1 MLEYSSPFF
10 FFLCGSAQRTLTAEE
25 REDFI
30 VALEWACCEEVAQAM
45 ARDEA
50 ASEAL
55 PSAPLNYVSH
65 LGAPVNYFRGSTLL
79 KMFTPR
85 DCNSKVTQWWAAAM
99 EKILLP
105 DSAATPPATAA
116 VPKSKN
122 PHGPSDV
129 DPLQSNSREYF
140 SSQVQRIDRLDLT
153 DSIAQKDVEALLL
166 AAISDPAAPIST
178 SIPSLSRSLLCANNM
193 ESDAF
198 SSLLQDRYSFLNQTM
213 DYYSPRILR
222 EFADVINTR
231 YAGLC
236 PPHEE
241 LEGTIYFCHAILNTV
256 LYKADEIFL
265 RSRGLTKRRFE
276 VLLNKHSL
284 DPEVKALQLEWDGY
298 IEQKHAKNPEKF
310 MKLCKWGY

>member
-1 MLEYSSPFF
+1 
-10 FFLCGSAQRTLTAEE
+10 
-25 REDFI
+25 
-30 VALEWACCEEVAQAM
+30 
-45 ARDEA
+45 
-50 ASEAL
+50 
-55 PSAPLNYVSH
+55 
-65 LGAPVNYFRGSTLL
+65 
-79 KMFTPR
+79 
-85 DCNSKVTQWWAAAM
+85 
-99 EKILLP
+99 
-105 DSAATPPATAA
+105 
-116 VPKSKN
+116 
-122 PHGPSDV
+122 
-129 DPLQSNSREYF
+129 
-140 SSQVQRIDRLDLT
+140 
-153 DSIAQKDVEALLL
+153 
-166 AAISDPAAPIST
+166 
-178 SIPSLSRSLLCANNM
+178 
-193 ESDAF
+193 
-198 SSLLQDRYSFLNQTM
+198 M

-256 LYKADEIFL
+256 LNKADEIFL